1 MQIYTFGKT
10 ALAAGNSATLILD
23 GHALDFLG

>member
-1 MQIYTFGKT
+1 MQIRTLGRT

-23 GHALDFLG
+23 GHALDFPG

>member
-1 MQIYTFGKT
+1 MQTRTFGRT
-10 ALAAGNSATLILD
+10 ALAAGNSITLILD